1 MSNFVSTRQKAKQDR
16 DTAMQDRAKI
26 QQELSR
32 LEKVAQ
38 TERQS
43 RTELVENFAQAEAQS
58 RQQLEDLVQ
67 SEARCQQELAD
78 LRDDN
83 ESLSIELDAVRA
95 DLEHIKGLKFVESS
109 TGAKPGRDASAMAA
123 ERIKEIDGELYGDG
137 LAGLKTFHISSLA
150 FLAAGAKTSEWVEI
164 CLLCRRM
171 HVCTQEAVEDPT
183 VPPACFLSPSLI
195 IF

>member
-1 MSNFVSTRQKAKQDR
+1 MSNFDSTRQKAKQDR

-83 ESLSIELDAVRA
+83 ESLSIELNAVRA
-95 DLEHIKGLKFVESS
+95 DLELIKGLKIVESS
-109 TGAKPGRDASAMAA
+109 TGAKPGDASAMAA
-123 ERIKEIDGELYGDG
+123 EQIKEIDGALYGDG